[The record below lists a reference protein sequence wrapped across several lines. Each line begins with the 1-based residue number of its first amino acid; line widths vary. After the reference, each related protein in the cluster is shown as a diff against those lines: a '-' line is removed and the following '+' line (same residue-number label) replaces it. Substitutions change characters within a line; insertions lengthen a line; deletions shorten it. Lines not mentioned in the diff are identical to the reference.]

1 VSEGFETME
10 EVGYVAIDDLTSIEG
25 FDAETAEELQTRAR
39 EYLEKIAAE
48 QDEKRRA
55 AGVHDNVLEIEGVTL
70 PMAVKFGENEVLS
83 VEDVAGLVPD
93 DLRGYTEVKNGEK
106 VHEDGMLEEFK
117 LSEENATALIM
128 RARVKAGWIDESDLL
143 VTEEDKKEEVPTVSP
158 ELTAEDVFG

>member
-1 VSEGFETME
+1 M
-10 EVGYVAIDDLTSIEG
+10 
-25 FDAETAEELQTRAR
+25 
-39 EYLEKIAAE
+39 
-48 QDEKRRA
+48 
-55 AGVHDNVLEIEGVTL
+55 HDNVLEIEGLTL

-117 LSEENATALIM
+117 LSEEIATSLIM